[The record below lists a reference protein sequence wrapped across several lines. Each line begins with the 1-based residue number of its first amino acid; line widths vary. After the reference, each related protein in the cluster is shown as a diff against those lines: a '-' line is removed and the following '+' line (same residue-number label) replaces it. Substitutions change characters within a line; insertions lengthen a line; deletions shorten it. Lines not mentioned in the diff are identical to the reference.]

1 MDQDVSSAGTPEFAS
16 VTIGGVPVVPGG
28 TDHTALSNLG
38 WTASGHTGT
47 AARLAG
53 FFEGGQAGYAGF
65 GAGMYLD
72 DDDNIAVSNSVIT
85 GAAAGAA
92 AVPAS
97 DTAYLAA
104 LTNVTGS
111 GGIVITGSGRERDI
125 DGSAFVKTESDPV
138 ASSNLTAH
146 IDTTGAN
153 DAHGMSNTVVL
164 AAGAV
169 QTNET
174 RQVTINNAFTNTFGG
189 ALTVLGTAVQG
200 GSNTVASGLYGAT
213 AFGADTVASGI
224 TGATALGDT
233 TAASGLSGATA
244 LGSGTTASG
253 NYGATALGSGTTAS
267 GNYGAAALGYNS
279 RATNDSA
286 FAWSGQEADYTDNG
300 PGTFNID
307 PVGGFAGIYVGTKTL
322 ADYVSEEAGGISAAT
337 ATNIAQTVAAAPI
350 ALEQYIGTHITL
362 TAGATV
368 TVPGTAAQY
377 SLAVTNAWTL
387 ALTNGHPRYGFFIEV
402 DGTNSMSYP
411 AAWHSVDPTYEAM
424 STNVISVTPYGTTNW
439 SIFAVGV
446 N

>member
-1 MDQDVSSAGTPEFAS
+1 VQNKPAAITSYAANMDQGVATTNSPDFAGL
-16 VTIGGVPVVPGG
+16 TIGGVAV
-28 TDHTALSNLG
+28 A
-38 WTASGHTGT
+38 TGT
-47 AARLAG
+47 PVYVEADPIWA
-53 FFEGGQAGYAGF
+53 
-65 GAGMYLD
+65 
-72 DDDNIAVSNSVIT
+72 AVSNTVIT

-146 IDTTGAN
+146 IATTGAN

-164 AAGAV
+164 AAGAL
-169 QTNET
+169 QRTGGGMT
-174 RQVTINNAFTNTFGG
+174 GALSAQINDDSGAVISATNTATTAGWG
-189 ALTVLGTAVQG
+189 IRGVHLG
-200 GSNTVASGLYGAT
+200 
-213 AFGADTVASGI
+213 AFGVGVR
-224 TGATALGDT
+224 GD
-233 TAASGLSGATA
+233 
-244 LGSGTTASG
+244 G
-253 NYGATALGSGTTAS
+253 NYGVYGNSDVAGGVGVTGSISHTNATAGRFEGPVVISSEGIAGGTLKLPGGATINEFSTDGTMA
-267 GNYGAAALGYNS
+267 GNS
-279 RATNDSA
+279 DSA
-286 FAWSGQEADYTDNG
+286 VPTEKAVVT
-300 PGTFNID
+300 
-307 PVGGFAGIYVGTKTL
+307 YVAAQMG
-322 ADYVSEEAGGISAAT
+322 EGGISAAT

-362 TAGATV
+362 TPGATV

-377 SLAVTNAWTL
+377 SLTVTNAWTL
-387 ALTNGHPRYGFFIEV
+387 ALTNGHPRYGFVIEV

-411 AAWHSVDPTYEAM
+411 AAWHSTDPTYEAM